1 AGVLL
6 ARALAAR
13 PDDAAINDS
22 WGWLQYRLGDYPA
35 AVTALRKAWRLQ
47 ASAEIGAHLAH
58 ALLASGARAQ
68 ARQILDAAW
77 RIDPHSRSVQALRGQ
92 IGS

>member
-1 AGVLL
+1 
-6 ARALAAR
+6 R
-13 PDDAAINDS
+13 PDAAANHDS
-22 WGWLQYRLGDYPA
+22 WGWLQYRLGDYAA
-35 AVTALRKAWRLQ
+35 AVTVLRKAWHLQ